1 MDASD
6 ITRRRQQLT
15 EYIGYKVVQSIEQP
29 TVPFS
34 TLCTFNASTV
44 IHNFT
49 SYTAYN
55 NIRSGLFYSISSCS

>member
-6 ITRRRQQLT
+6 FSRRNQQLT
-15 EYIGYKVVQSIEQP
+15 EYNGFKVIQSIAQP

-44 IHNFT
+44 VKNFT
-49 SYTAYN
+49 SYESYN
-55 NIRSGLFYSISSCS
+55 NITQGLFYSVQ

>member
-6 ITRRRQQLT
+6 VIRRNQQFTQWVNYRLQ
-15 EYIGYKVVQSIEQP
+15 QSQLQP

-44 IHNFT
+44 IHKFPT
-49 SYTAYN
+49 YESYN
-55 NIRSGLFYSISSCS
+55 NVTEGLKTFVSTCN